1 MYVYIVCVLYLYM
14 YICIYVYMY
23 MYVYICMYICIYIER
38 PVTARSI
45 SPLIASHVLAA
56 SEALSALV
64 AATEALV
71 SWVCL
76 DSRLATN

>member
-1 MYVYIVCVLYLYM
+1 M
-14 YICIYVYMY
+14 YILCVY
-23 MYVYICMYICIYIER
+23 YIHIYI

-76 DSRLATN
+76 DSRLATH

>member
-1 MYVYIVCVLYLYM
+1 M
-14 YICIYVYMY
+14 YIYVCIYVY
-23 MYVYICMYICIYIER
+23 IYR

-76 DSRLATN
+76 DSRLAKN